1 MQFHLL
7 RSSLLLVGLL
17 VLLTGCNNLMADDE
31 VETGL
36 PAFRHYIPN
45 VSQEVPIGESLRI
58 TNLEITVTVVRS
70 PDGRNDN
77 EVRMIPPEGQRFFL
91 VNVLLTNQG
100 DVREDISPRMSF
112 SLFDSLGQAQ
122 EWFPAGAGPINSR
135 INPGAE
141 MKGELTSM
149 VAENAEVLVLIYGDV
164 AFSLGEASGG
174 ESGSPG

>member
-1 MQFHLL
+1 
-7 RSSLLLVGLL
+7 LVGLL
-17 VLLTGCNNLMADDE
+17 ALLTGYNNLMANDE

-36 PAFRHYIPN
+36 PAFRNYMPS

-122 EWFPAGAGPINSR
+122 EWFPAGAGSINGR
-135 INPGAE
+135 IDPGAE
-141 MKGELTSM
+141 MKGELT
-149 VAENAEVLVLIYGDV
+149 
-164 AFSLGEASGG
+164 
-174 ESGSPG
+174 